1 MDANELQQK
10 FFTHLKG
17 TLKPHLSMAD
27 ELCELLDISAD
38 SAYRRIRGEKPLTLY
53 ELKVICE
60 KYKLSLDQI
69 LQLQNESVMFDAP
82 GINHAALPFMIYM
95 RQTLQQ
101 LKYFNTFSEKHMMY
115 LNKDMAFFH
124 NYYYPEIAA
133 FKSFFWT
140 KTIYNDPEYANKN
153 FSLAAYP
160 FEECFKLGQQMIRE
174 YNTIPSTELWNI
186 ESIDSTI
193 IQIKYYKES
202 GMFASKEDMEA
213 VLESFIKTLNHL
225 QLQLEK
231 GVKFMPGE
239 TDVSYKASFTFYV
252 NEVVLGNNTI
262 LLELNN
268 DRLAYITY
276 SVMQYIISKDQ
287 RFYNNVYNNFTTLLS
302 RSNLISGAGE
312 RDRNR
317 FFNAMREKAE
327 ALRK

>member
-1 MDANELQQK
+1 
-10 FFTHLKG
+10 
-17 TLKPHLSMAD
+17 MAD